1 MQQILKKREFILQV
15 TFIAAVAVVD
25 AKATY
30 WL

>member
-30 WL
+30 

>member
-1 MQQILKKREFILQV
+1 MQEILKKREFILQV

-30 WL
+30 